1 MRLLFAARALA
12 SFAAGVF
19 LVFNQG
25 HYVQYS
31 LIALIIFALGTA
43 VGQIAVALFG
53 PNTLSS
59 IESVPSSIISLT
71 IGVLAVLAQLQGI
84 RDAANPSVTIEVFRW
99 LVTGWALT
107 SGAFELYLARR
118 SGFKTPAGR
127 DYLILSVFGLAL
139 GLVYL
144 VIHMDRTTTVGMF
157 VAYLLF
163 SAVHLGIA
171 AASPKVEQGGK
182 AGETPAR
189 KAAAK
194 KPATKKP
201 AAK

>member
-1 MRLLFAARALA
+1 M
-12 SFAAGVF
+12 
-19 LVFNQG
+19 VFNQG

-31 LIALIIFALGTA
+31 LIALIVFALGTA

-71 IGVLAVLAQLQGI
+71 TGLLAALATVQ
-84 RDAANPSVTIEVFRW
+84 AAQSGASAHQMIQEFSW

-118 SGFKTPAGR
+118 AGFGTPIGR
-127 DYLILSVFGLAL
+127 DWAILSGLSLLL
-139 GLVYL
+139 GLVNL
-144 VIHMDRTTTVGMF
+144 AIPMDRTTTVGMF
-157 VAYLLF
+157 VAYMMF

-171 AASPKVEQGGK
+171 ATS
-182 AGETPAR
+182 
-189 KAAAK
+189 
-194 KPATKKP
+194 PATIDSEST
-201 AAK
+201 AK

>member
-1 MRLLFAARALA
+1 M
-12 SFAAGVF
+12 
-19 LVFNQG
+19 VFNQG

-31 LIALIIFALGTA
+31 LIALIVFALGTA

-53 PNTLSS
+53 PNSLSS

-71 IGVLAVLAQLQGI
+71 IGVLAVLAQFQGI
-84 RDAANPSVTIEVFRW
+84 RDAADPSVTIEVFRW

-127 DYLILSVFGLAL
+127 DYLILAVFGLAL
-139 GLVYL
+139 GMVNLL
-144 VIHMDRTTTVGMF
+144 IHMDRTTTVGMF

-182 AGETPAR
+182 AGA
-189 KAAAK
+189 